1 MSCSPYNSLSAHSDV
16 GCVFLITSCM
26 GPTGFSVGNYPPE
39 LTETKKNKKS
49 AFDDPKT
56 ICGYVSE

>member
-39 LTETKKNKKS
+39 LTETKKNKKKVLLMTQRP
-49 AFDDPKT
+49 F
-56 ICGYVSE
+56 VVM